1 MVTKLKFKNYITSC
15 SKNLRN
21 QRTLRCKKNSLQ
33 VSYNSAKL
41 VDDDF
46 KTRRKTI
53 NAEFI
58 QTRALSQ
65 LSFVPFRPYTTS
77 FLELVLSLTP
87 VSKSKR
93 TPETSLDLTSSFKA
107 SVDASVEGLVLH
119 RDHWRC
125 SFVQKKKVRKRYLP
139 RTHVSFSGL

>member
-93 TPETSLDLTSSFKA
+93 TPETSLDLTSSAAHTCFVLWTVNFL
-107 SVDASVEGLVLH
+107 SVRTFDTVEIG
-119 RDHWRC
+119 
-125 SFVQKKKVRKRYLP
+125 KK
-139 RTHVSFSGL
+139 